1 MLISTSMLQNKY
13 LCTEELH
20 SSLLKSRISFIHN
33 QSDSSM
39 NRNEIVRQYERVKLI
54 HTIFFDAPN
63 FLIELFLKSL
73 PCFTIIIGIG
83 LAIIYDIGEISL
95 VLILIGF
102 YSLPV
107 IYLDTKYLKWVS
119 NLRIFSRISDRF
131 FHHHEKEWG
140 ITKEKIENYISH
152 RKQFG
157 GDDSIP
163 YLLPCI
169 NQLCQLNE
177 GAKEEQKT
185 FLSGFLDEKELELAF
200 DQEYSDSQI
209 EKSYQYWKETSLG
222 EKKALMELLFKLAVE
237 QDGIHNDEWKLLMQM
252 MTQLRF
258 NENYFYYFKNRYSSL
273 RTEFDDFERKS
284 TSTLSE
290 YSAASLKPYY
300 AVLGLEEEASI
311 EEIKQAYH
319 NLALQHHPDLPKNAD
334 RIEECEELMMKIND
348 AYEKLQR

>member
-1 MLISTSMLQNKY
+1 
-13 LCTEELH
+13 
-20 SSLLKSRISFIHN
+20 
-33 QSDSSM
+33 M
-39 NRNEIVRQYERVKLI
+39 NRNEIVRHYERVK
-54 HTIFFDAPN
+54 F
-63 FLIELFLKSL
+63 FLKFI

-83 LAIIYDIGEISL
+83 LAIIYDIIIKISL
-95 VLILIGF
+95 ISIFIVICTILCI
-102 YSLPV
+102 YSNTTRPLE
-107 IYLDTKYLKWVS
+107 WV
-119 NLRIFSRISDRF
+119 NDLRTFMRFSDRF
-131 FHHHEKEWG
+131 FHHYEKKWG
-140 ITKEKIENYISH
+140 ITKKEIEDYISQ
-152 RKQFG
+152 RKLFG

-169 NQLCQLNE
+169 NQLCQLSE

-209 EKSYQYWKETSLG
+209 EKSYQYWKETGLG
-222 EKKALMELLFKLAVE
+222 EKKSLMELLFKLTVE
-237 QDGIHNDEWKLLMQM
+237 QDGIHNDEWNLLMQTM
-252 MTQLRF
+252 EQLKLNNRYI
-258 NENYFYYFKNRYSSL
+258 EYFKNRYFSL

-284 TSTLSE
+284 TSSLGE

-300 AVLGLEEEASI
+300 AILGLGEDASI

-334 RIEECEELMMKIND
+334 RIEECEEMMMKIND

>member
-1 MLISTSMLQNKY
+1 
-13 LCTEELH
+13 
-20 SSLLKSRISFIHN
+20 
-33 QSDSSM
+33 M
-39 NRNEIVRQYERVKLI
+39 NRNKIVRQYKLVKLI
-54 HTIFFDAPN
+54 HTFSFEIPDILIRL
-63 FLIELFLKSL
+63 FLISL
-73 PCFTIIIGIG
+73 PFLTIIIYIIIGIT
-83 LAIIYDIGEISL
+83 ANVRDAFPDINENTLDNLFSL
-95 VLILIGF
+95 VLSILLF
-102 YSLPV
+102 V
-107 IYLDTKYLKWVS
+107 IYFIYYSGRYPKWVS
-119 NLRIFSRISDRF
+119 NLRIFGRISDLLL
-131 FHHHEKEWG
+131 HHHEKKWG
-140 ITKEKIENYISH
+140 ITKKEIEDYISQ
-152 RKQFG
+152 RKLFG

-284 TSTLSE
+284 TSALSE
-290 YSAASLKPYY
+290 YSSATLKPYY

-311 EEIKQAYH
+311 EEIRQAYH

>member
-1 MLISTSMLQNKY
+1 MS
-13 LCTEELH
+13 
-20 SSLLKSRISFIHN
+20 
-33 QSDSSM
+33 
-39 NRNEIVRQYERVKLI
+39 RNEIVRQYERVKLI

-83 LAIIYDIGEISL
+83 LAIIYDIVDISL

-200 DQEYSDSQI
+200 DQEYSDAQI
-209 EKSYQYWKETSLG
+209 EKSYQYWRENEIG
-222 EKKALMELLFKLAVE
+222 EKKSLMNLLFQLTVE
-237 QDGIHNDEWKLLMQM
+237 QDGIHNDEWKLLMQI
-252 MTQLRF
+252 MTQLKF
-258 NENYFYYFKNRYSSL
+258 NNRYIEYFKNRYSPL
-273 RTEFDDFERKS
+273 RTEFDDYERKS
-284 TSTLSE
+284 TSTLGE
-290 YSAASLKPYY
+290 YSVASLKPYY
-300 AVLGLEEEASI
+300 AVLGLKEEASI
-311 EEIKQAYH
+311 EEIKQTYH

>member
-1 MLISTSMLQNKY
+1 
-13 LCTEELH
+13 
-20 SSLLKSRISFIHN
+20 
-33 QSDSSM
+33 M
-39 NRNEIVRQYERVKLI
+39 NRNKIVRQYKLVKLI
-54 HTIFFDAPN
+54 HTFSFEIPDYLIRVFF
-63 FLIELFLKSL
+63 IIL
-73 PCFTIIIGIG
+73 PCLSIIVHYNVGSYVCLDSTDIKIETFEFLWGLLLGI
-83 LAIIYDIGEISL
+83 
-95 VLILIGF
+95 IL
-102 YSLPV
+102 LV
-107 IYLDTKYLKWVS
+107 IYFIYYSGRYPKWVS
-119 NLRIFSRISDRF
+119 NLRIFGRISDLLL
-131 FHHHEKEWG
+131 HHHEKKWG
-140 ITKEKIENYISH
+140 ITKKEIEDYISQ
-152 RKQFG
+152 RKPFG

-209 EKSYQYWKETSLG
+209 EKSYQYWKETGIG

-237 QDGIHNDEWKLLMQM
+237 QDGIHNDEWKMLMQM

-273 RTEFDDFERKS
+273 RTEFDDFGRKS
-284 TSTLSE
+284 TSSLGE
-290 YSAASLKPYY
+290 YSAATLKPYY

-311 EEIKQAYH
+311 EEIRQAYH

>member
-1 MLISTSMLQNKY
+1 
-13 LCTEELH
+13 
-20 SSLLKSRISFIHN
+20 
-33 QSDSSM
+33 M
-39 NRNEIVRQYERVKLI
+39 NRNKIVRQYKLVKLI
-54 HTIFFDAPN
+54 HTFSFEIPDYLIRVFF
-63 FLIELFLKSL
+63 IIL
-73 PCFTIIIGIG
+73 PCLSIIVHYNVGRYVCLDSTDIKIETFESLWGLLLGI
-83 LAIIYDIGEISL
+83 
-95 VLILIGF
+95 IL
-102 YSLPV
+102 LV
-107 IYLDTKYLKWVS
+107 IYFIYYSGRYPKWAS
-119 NLRIFSRISDRF
+119 NLRIFDRLSDRLL
-131 FHHHEKEWG
+131 HHHEKKWG
-140 ITKEKIENYISH
+140 ITKKEIEDYISQ
-152 RKQFG
+152 RKLFG

-209 EKSYQYWKETSLG
+209 EKSYQYWKETGLG

-284 TSTLSE
+284 TSSLGE

>member
-1 MLISTSMLQNKY
+1 
-13 LCTEELH
+13 
-20 SSLLKSRISFIHN
+20 
-33 QSDSSM
+33 M
-39 NRNEIVRQYERVKLI
+39 NRNKIVRQYKLVKLI
-54 HTIFFDAPN
+54 HTFSFEIPDYLIRVLLIILP
-63 FLIELFLKSL
+63 FL
-73 PCFTIIIGIG
+73 TIIIFLIIVTNANVRDAFPDINANTLNNLCNSVLGI
-83 LAIIYDIGEISL
+83 LLFAIP
-95 VLILIGF
+95 F
-102 YSLPV
+102 
-107 IYLDTKYLKWVS
+107 IYLGNYHKWAS
-119 NLRIFSRISDRF
+119 NLRIFDRLSDRLL
-131 FHHHEKEWG
+131 HHHEKKWG
-140 ITKEKIENYISH
+140 ITKKEIEDYISQ

-177 GAKEEQKT
+177 GAKEKQKT

-209 EKSYQYWKETSLG
+209 EKSYQYWKETGLG
-222 EKKALMELLFKLAVE
+222 EKKSLMELLFKLAVE

-284 TSTLSE
+284 TSALSE

-311 EEIKQAYH
+311 EEIRQAYH